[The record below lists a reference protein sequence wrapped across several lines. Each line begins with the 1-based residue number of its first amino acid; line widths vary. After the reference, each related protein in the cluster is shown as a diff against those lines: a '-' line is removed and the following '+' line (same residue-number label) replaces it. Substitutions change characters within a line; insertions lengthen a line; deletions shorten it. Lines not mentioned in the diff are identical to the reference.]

1 MDQTNGKR
9 RIGIAGVDK
18 VPWGEHVCV
27 FFDTEG
33 ELLNLCVPFIKAGLE
48 DNEFCMWI
56 TGEPVTEQRAF
67 EALQEVLPN
76 AHQYLAEK
84 QLEILP
90 YKQWYLGS
98 GVFDAQI
105 VLDNWVS
112 KARYIEARGFAGIR
126 ITGNPLWLQSEKDW
140 AKFGAYEQ
148 TVHHA
153 IRNERVIALC
163 TYPMNICES
172 KSMLN
177 TLSAHSSTLLPR
189 GDQWQRLVL
198 SSR

>member
-1 MDQTNGKR
+1 MDQPNGKR

-18 VPWGEHVCV
+18 VAWGEHVCV
-27 FFDTEG
+27 FFDTKG

-76 AHQYLAEK
+76 AHHYLADK

-98 GVFDAQI
+98 GIFDAQI

-112 KARYIEARGFAGIR
+112 KARYVEARGFDGIR
-126 ITGNPLWLQSEKDW
+126 ITGNPLWLQSEEDW
-140 AKFGAYEQ
+140 AKFGTYEQ
-148 TVHHA
+148 TVHQA

-172 KSMLN
+172 KSMLH

-189 GDQWQRLVL
+189 GDRYQRLLL
-198 SSR
+198 SSS

>member
-1 MDQTNGKR
+1 MEQANGKR
-9 RIGIAGVDK
+9 RIGIAGVDRA
-18 VPWGEHVCV
+18 PWGEHVCV
-27 FFDTEG
+27 FFDTKE
-33 ELLNLCVPFIKAGLE
+33 ELLSLCVPFIKAGLE

-56 TGEPVTEQRAF
+56 TGEPVTEERAF
-67 EALQEVLPN
+67 EALQKVLPN

-90 YKQWYLGS
+90 YQQWYLES

-105 VLDNWVS
+105 VVDNWVS
-112 KARYIEARGFAGIR
+112 KARYVEARGFAGTR
-126 ITGNPLWLQSEKDW
+126 ITGNPLWLQSETDW
-140 AKFGAYEQ
+140 VKFGAYEQ
-148 TVHHA
+148 TVHQA

-172 KSMLN
+172 KSMLK

-198 SSR
+198 SSI